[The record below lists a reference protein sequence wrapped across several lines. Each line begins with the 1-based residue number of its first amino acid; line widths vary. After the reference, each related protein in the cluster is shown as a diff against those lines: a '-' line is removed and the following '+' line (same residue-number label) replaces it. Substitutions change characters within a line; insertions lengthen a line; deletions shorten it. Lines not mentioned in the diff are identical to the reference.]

1 MVCMTIKDMYRMIT
15 HTTHEIAEFL
25 LSIKRGNI
33 SLILLMSFLID
44 FQLL

>member
-15 HTTHEIAEFL
+15 HTIHEMAEFL
-25 LSIKRGNI
+25 MSIKRVNI
-33 SLILLMSFLID
+33 FLILLMSFLID